1 MLKKLYIDNYKSFS
15 DAAIEFGQF
24 NCLIGPNN
32 AGKSNLIDVLEFL
45 DIVLFRSIDEAVKEK
60 SSNGLI
66 SNYREN
72 NEVITINAEFQLS
85 VNGRVNYDLI
95 VAQFTLSIQMQL
107 NAVNATFVQD
117 ISLNGK
123 LKHIKIKQ
131 QDYKFAQD
139 STEMSAGLALPVTPL
154 QIKNYEQYEA
164 QYNKMRFKPFAF
176 NVNKTN
182 EKTKVVFGE
191 KQSIATNKT
200 LLEFFCYDYKT
211 NLQGDIISCDID
223 FASMFISD
231 NLLGSYFFNTY
242 LIKNNLKYAPE
253 LDKYGMTLINYLNL
267 LKKHNET
274 IFNEIAYSFIG
285 EIELING
292 IESTTNYNL
301 PKLEFVETGVEY
313 PIDYREA
320 SDGTIH
326 FLAIMTALKAVDK
339 KIIAI
344 EEPERSL
351 HMRTLYYIVSQCR
364 NSNKQIF
371 ITTHSS
377 ELLKMLKP
385 QEISFVYRDRNGNSK
400 VKMASQIP
408 YLSKMMKRTKYDI
421 VELIQTGIIGNFEDD
436 E

>member
-1 MLKKLYIDNYKSFS
+1 
-15 DAAIEFGQF
+15 
-24 NCLIGPNN
+24 
-32 AGKSNLIDVLEFL
+32 
-45 DIVLFRSIDEAVKEK
+45 
-60 SSNGLI
+60 
-66 SNYREN
+66 
-72 NEVITINAEFQLS
+72 
-85 VNGRVNYDLI
+85 
-95 VAQFTLSIQMQL
+95 
-107 NAVNATFVQD
+107 
-117 ISLNGK
+117 
-123 LKHIKIKQ
+123 
-131 QDYKFAQD
+131 
-139 STEMSAGLALPVTPL
+139 
-154 QIKNYEQYEA
+154 
-164 QYNKMRFKPFAF
+164 
-176 NVNKTN
+176 
-182 EKTKVVFGE
+182 
-191 KQSIATNKT
+191 
-200 LLEFFCYDYKT
+200 
-211 NLQGDIISCDID
+211 
-223 FASMFISD
+223 
-231 NLLGSYFFNTY
+231 
-242 LIKNNLKYAPE
+242 
-253 LDKYGMTLINYLNL
+253 MTLINYLNL